1 MRLHIGT
8 QVLLGL
14 IVSILYILPTGEAQ
28 MTTLQLGMGHDDGVS
43 VTSSDDTGTTPS
55 SVTLA
60 QDGFLP
66 NQTAASR
73 FLSQA
78 TLGYNMEDIDSVAI
92 LGLEDWIDMQIAKS
106 GDSTMVQYV
115 QSYHDYIKTETNDPE
130 ASAGIRLWD
139 YTWWQYH
146 MTSKD
151 LLRQRVAFALSEF
164 LVISRFSFFSNKPYA
179 FADYYDI
186 LLDNAFGNYHD
197 ILTEVT
203 YHAAMG
209 NYLTYINNPKSDPT
223 QNQFP
228 DENYAR
234 ELMQLFTIGL
244 YELNND
250 GSIKYDTSGDPIPTY
265 DNDDIYE
272 FSKVFTGLTWGDRTN
287 FGSKYPLDDTSYVTP
302 MHMLN
307 DEHEPGVKSLL
318 NGFQVPDRNPVD
330 GDADIADAIQNLF
343 DHPNAGPFL
352 CKYLIQRLVT
362 SNPSPEYI
370 DKVATVFNNDGT
382 GARGNLEAVIKAIL
396 LDPVAKSCDSG
407 NDITFGM
414 LREPFIR
421 YVQMNKAF
429 DNSTMS
435 GRHRN
440 DMNYVYDL
448 VEQKPNASPSVFNF
462 FQSDHQPIGPV
473 ETAGL
478 VAPEFQITNTKTITG
493 YINGLYR
500 WVVLGNPADE
510 YDLYGGEDNTL
521 YEDEIASWNLADEIN
536 LANDDEL
543 HILVDRL
550 NLLVAGGRLTSY
562 TEEVIINTI
571 KEFPNEDADD
581 AEYRARLAI
590 YLVMSSPEFLINR

>member
-1 MRLHIGT
+1 MHLYIDSK
-8 QVLLGL
+8 VLLGFV
-14 IVSILYILPTGEAQ
+14 VSLFYFIPHGQAQ
-28 MTTLQLGMGHDDGVS
+28 LTSLQLGMGNNDGVT
-43 VTSSDDTGTTPS
+43 VTSSDETGTTNS
-55 SVTLA
+55 SVTIA

-66 NQTAASR
+66 NQNAASR

-92 LGLEDWIDMQIAKS
+92 MGIEDWIDIQIS
-106 GDSTMVQYV
+106 TVGDSTMVQYV
-115 QSYHDYIKTETNDPE
+115 QGYHDYIKNQTNNPS
-130 ASAGIRLWD
+130 ANAGIRLWD

-146 MTSKD
+146 MQSKD

-164 LVISRFSFFSNKPYA
+164 LVISRFSFFNNEPYA
-179 FADYYDI
+179 FADFYDI

-203 YHAAMG
+203 YHASMG
-209 NYLTYINNPKSDPT
+209 NYLTYINNPKSDT
-223 QNQFP
+223 ILNQFP

-250 GSIKYDTSGDPIPTY
+250 GSIQYDTNGDPIPTY

-287 FGSKYPLDDTSYVTP
+287 FGSKYPRDDTSYIIP
-302 MHMLN
+302 MHVLN
-307 DEHEPGVKSLL
+307 TEHEPGPKNLL
-318 NGFQVPDRNPVD
+318 NGFQIPDRNPVD

-343 DHPNAGPFL
+343 DHSNMGPFL

-370 DKVATVFNNDGT
+370 DRVSSIFNDDGN
-382 GARGNLEAVIKAIL
+382 GVRGNLEAVIKAIL
-396 LDPVAKSCDSG
+396 LDPIAMSCDSG

-440 DMNYVYDL
+440 DMDYVYDL
-448 VEQKPNASPSVFNF
+448 VEQKPNSSPSVFNF

-473 ETAGL
+473 ESADL
-478 VAPEFQITNTKTITG
+478 VAPEFQITNSKTITG
-493 YINGLYR
+493 YVNGLYR
-500 WVVLGNPADE
+500 WIVEGNPADE
-510 YDLYGGEDNTL
+510 YDLYGGEDNAL
-521 YEDEIASWNLADEIN
+521 YDDEIAEWNLADELIY
-536 LANDDEL
+536 ADDDNL
-543 HILVDRL
+543 HILIDRL
-550 NLLVAGGRLTSY
+550 NLLVAGGRLTGY
-562 TEEVIINTI
+562 TEELIINTV
-571 KEFPNEDADD
+571 KEFPNDDADD
-581 AEYRARLAI
+581 TEFRTRLAI
-590 YLVMSSPEFLINR
+590 YLVLSSPEYLINR